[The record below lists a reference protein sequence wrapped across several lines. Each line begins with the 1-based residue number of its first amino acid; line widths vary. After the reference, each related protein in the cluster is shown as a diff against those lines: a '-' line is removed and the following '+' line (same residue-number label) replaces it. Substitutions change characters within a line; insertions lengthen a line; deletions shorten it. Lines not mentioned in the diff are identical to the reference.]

1 MLVEGLKDML
11 AAGSVLWEIVAMTFR
26 VSGLAL
32 ALSAVVGIPLGSGLA
47 LAKFRGRQ
55 LVVAL
60 VYTGMGFPP
69 VVVGLGVYLLLS
81 RAGPLGFLG
90 WLFTP
95 AAMVVAQLVI
105 ALPLVAGLT
114 MASIEAVN
122 PELQL
127 QLRSLGADRV
137 QEVLA
142 LLSEAREGVV
152 AALVAG
158 FGGIVSEVG
167 AAMLAGGNIEGRTRV
182 LSTAIV
188 LETRR
193 GDFGLALALGGVLLS
208 LAFVVNFLL
217 LRLRGRPS
225 RVWR

>member
-225 RVWR
+225 RLWR